1 MPSRRLTRA
10 AAVLAALPF
19 ALPGFGAQALF
30 TGCGYTVVRGVGP
43 AGPALR
49 VAAFKNATAQA
60 ELGGL
65 LASAAREQLHLRGRL
80 AEEGAAGPVLDGDL
94 VALRMTSSVL
104 SAGSVGALRVE
115 AELRLRITEAG
126 LVKAEE
132 TVTGA
137 EDFLQGVDVLGTEA
151 NRRTA
156 LRRLAEQLVRTGLER
171 LEAGSL
177 LAK

>member
-1 MPSRRLTRA
+1 MPSRRLARA

-19 ALPGFGAQALF
+19 ALPG
-30 TGCGYTVVRGVGP
+30 CGYTLVRGAGP
-43 AGPALR
+43 AGPLLR
-49 VAAFKNATAQA
+49 VAAFKNATAQPEA
-60 ELGGL
+60 GGL
-65 LASAAREQLHLRGRL
+65 FAAAAREQLHLRGRL
-80 AEEGAAGPVLDGDL
+80 AENGAVGPVLEGDL
-94 VALRMTSSVL
+94 AVLRMTSSVL

-126 LVKAEE
+126 VVKAEE
-132 TVTGA
+132 SVTGG

-151 NRRTA
+151 NRRAA
-156 LRRLAEQLVRTGLER
+156 LRRLAEQLVRSGLER